1 MFVVRCIVVTVLLF
15 TSATLALKCRTGRQL
30 VLYGNNNQGDF
41 DKPIGPGCRFDQNSS
56 TEVCCCTDNN
66 CNGVGA
72 VKASLLIS
80 VMIVLLVCIY

>member
-41 DKPIGPGCRFDQNSS
+41 DKVNCPPGINYCLKTRAPNQ
-56 TEVCCCTDNN
+56 
-66 CNGVGA
+66 CNRIFFFF
-72 VKASLLIS
+72 SLFFCHLK
-80 VMIVLLVCIY
+80 